1 MDVRL
6 ASVHSALAAHQRK
19 DVHMHQEQCSGDSVN
34 IEEGVKRGLLLQEA
48 SSCGKPCAKGE
59 LLSVET

>member
-1 MDVRL
+1 VKNHFSTVL
-6 ASVHSALAAHQRK
+6 LLKIAARIYSQ
-19 DVHMHQEQCSGDSVN
+19 QCSGDSVN